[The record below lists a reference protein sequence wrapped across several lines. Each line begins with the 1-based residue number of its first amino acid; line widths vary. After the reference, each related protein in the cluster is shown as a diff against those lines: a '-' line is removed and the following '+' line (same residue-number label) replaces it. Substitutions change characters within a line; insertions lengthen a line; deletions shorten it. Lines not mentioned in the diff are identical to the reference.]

1 MSAASGHHIYPK
13 RSPAGGCYPLP
24 GFSRNSIPESRQA
37 FLPRGAGGER
47 PTLLDDILSN
57 IKIPLHVR
65 ALIDDLCEEYTS
77 DKFIVYPL
85 RNPEIISKMS
95 TEKKFDNLHT
105 EMFDLGLQ
113 NRREVVGDA
122 YVNAALEN
130 GKSEFAYPGQQLVT
144 E

>member
-1 MSAASGHHIYPK
+1 
-13 RSPAGGCYPLP
+13 
-24 GFSRNSIPESRQA
+24 
-37 FLPRGAGGER
+37 
-47 PTLLDDILSN
+47 
-57 IKIPLHVR
+57 
-65 ALIDDLCEEYTS
+65 
-77 DKFIVYPL
+77 
-85 RNPEIISKMS
+85 MS

>member
-1 MSAASGHHIYPK
+1 MDH
-13 RSPAGGCYPLP
+13 
-24 GFSRNSIPESRQA
+24 
-37 FLPRGAGGER
+37 
-47 PTLLDDILSN
+47 
-57 IKIPLHVR
+57 
-65 ALIDDLCEEYTS
+65 LCEEDVIES
-77 DKFIVYPL
+77 GL
-85 RNPEIISKMS
+85 RNRKTITKMS